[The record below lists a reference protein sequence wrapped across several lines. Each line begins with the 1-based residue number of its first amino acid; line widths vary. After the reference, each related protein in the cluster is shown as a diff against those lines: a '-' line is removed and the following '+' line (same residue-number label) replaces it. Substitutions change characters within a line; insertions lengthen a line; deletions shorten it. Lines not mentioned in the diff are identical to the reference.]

1 MYNHGQ
7 KSWDTFAF
15 LGRFPRILLCP
26 APPLT
31 PQTTLDA
38 CIQNFFRVSTLF
50 GVEGRRTERKWR
62 KRCTVLWGNPE
73 ITENYEYCISV
84 PRTFVHDC
92 SCGDRYKVFS
102 FHFLRYWWPTSL
114 AAFTALRYQIPRL
127 LMWSRNLC
135 AGTSSVTRKNSF
147 QRFKK
152 DSSHNQAVASIEATT
167 HSHDSEI
174 RKLNF

>member
-1 MYNHGQ
+1 MDKRLGTLLLSWGVFHVFSYAQPLPSPHKQRWTRVSRIFSECQLCLGWREGELKENVGKDALFYEVTQ
-7 KSWDTFAF
+7 KLQKIMNTAF
-15 LGRFPRILLCP
+15 L
-26 APPLT
+26 
-31 PQTTLDA
+31 
-38 CIQNFFRVSTLF
+38 S
-50 GVEGRRTERKWR
+50 
-62 KRCTVLWGNPE
+62 
-73 ITENYEYCISV
+73 

-102 FHFLRYWWPTSL
+102 FFFFRYWWPTSL
-114 AAFTALRYQIPRL
+114 AAFTAWRYQIPRL
-127 LMWSRNLC
+127 LMFSRNLS

-174 RKLNF
+174 WKLNF

>member
-15 LGRFPRILLCP
+15 LGRFPRILICP

-38 CIQNFFRVSTLF
+38 CIQNFSECQLCLGWREGELKENDGKDALF
-50 GVEGRRTERKWR
+50 
-62 KRCTVLWGNPE
+62 
-73 ITENYEYCISV
+73 YEVTQKLQKIMNTAFLS

-102 FHFLRYWWPTSL
+102 FLFFLG
-114 AAFTALRYQIPRL
+114 IGDRL
-127 LMWSRNLC
+127 LW
-135 AGTSSVTRKNSF
+135 
-147 QRFKK
+147 
-152 DSSHNQAVASIEATT
+152 
-167 HSHDSEI
+167 
-174 RKLNF
+174 

>member
-1 MYNHGQ
+1 MYDHGQ

-15 LGRFPRILLCP
+15 LGRFPRILICP
-26 APPLT
+26 TPPLT

-38 CIQNFFRVSTLF
+38 CIQNFSECQLCLGWREGELKENVGKDALF
-50 GVEGRRTERKWR
+50 
-62 KRCTVLWGNPE
+62 
-73 ITENYEYCISV
+73 YEVTQKLQKIMNTAFLS

-102 FHFLRYWWPTSL
+102 FLFLRYWWPTSL

-127 LMWSRNLC
+127 LMSSRNLY
-135 AGTSSVTRKNSF
+135 AGTSSVTRRNSF
-147 QRFKK
+147 EGFKK
-152 DSSHNQAVASIEATT
+152 DSSHNQASPSIEATT

>member
-7 KSWDTFAF
+7 TSWDTFAF
-15 LGRFPRILLCP
+15 LGRFPPILICP
-26 APPLT
+26 TPPLT

-50 GVEGRRTERKWR
+50 GVEGRRTERKCR
-62 KRCTVLWGNPE
+62 KGCTVLWGNPE
-73 ITENYEYCISV
+73 LQKIMNTAFLS

-102 FHFLRYWWPTSL
+102 FLFFRYWWPTSL

-127 LMWSRNLC
+127 LMSSRNLY
-135 AGTSSVTRKNSF
+135 AGTSSVTRRNSF
-147 QRFKK
+147 EGFKK
-152 DSSHNQAVASIEATT
+152 DSSHNQASPSIEATT